1 MTLFIIE
8 RNFAQELSLELDP
21 SFVKSVNEINAN
33 CGVKWLTSFLSA
45 DKRKTYCLYEAIN
58 PDDLREAARRA
69 NLPADAIIE
78 LAGEANPAKFL

>member
-8 RNFAQELSLELDP
+8 RNFAQELSLQLDP
-21 SFVKSVNEINAN
+21 AFVKSVNEINAN
-33 CGVKWLTSFLSA
+33 CSVKWLTSFLSA
-45 DKRKTYCLYEAIN
+45 DKRKTYCLYEAVN

-69 NLPADAIIE
+69 NIPADVIIE